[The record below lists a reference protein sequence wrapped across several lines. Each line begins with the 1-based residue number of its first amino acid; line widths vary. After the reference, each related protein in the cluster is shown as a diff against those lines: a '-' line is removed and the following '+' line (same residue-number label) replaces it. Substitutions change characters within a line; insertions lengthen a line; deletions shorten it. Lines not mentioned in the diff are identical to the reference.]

1 MVNGERL
8 IFFCAEMDVDPS
20 PPSSPREQADSD
32 PYKRAEKLIQ
42 DILKAR
48 TASQF
53 QQVIEDAAPVDLD
66 ATPQLVRSAEPPSSL
81 AQLIIR
87 PGESGGLLSPTE
99 FRFAKFCT
107 EHKLKKRT
115 SNCLLGMLKER
126 AFILEDLHAD
136 SIREIE
142 KLISDSCKGK
152 IREYDLWTEMDGLQ
166 EVKLYLRSLRQI
178 IEDLLRHHGYRNL
191 QYLHFEYRECNG
203 ERIFGPANGGIW
215 WQITVRD
222 LQITV
227 ANQSCKS
234 QSQGSGSPLFMLNVH
249 LWQFG
254 RPQARTISVQQ
265 RHANKER
272 AQKAAIQKRAQRMP
286 YTREKAARHA
296 GPPARAMRTAAQ

>member
-1 MVNGERL
+1 
-8 IFFCAEMDVDPS
+8 MDVDPS

-81 AQLIIR
+81 VQLIIR

-126 AFILEDLHAD
+126 AFILKDLHAD

-166 EVKLYLRSLRQI
+166 EVKLYSCEPLYVVRRAI
-178 IEDLLRHHGYRNL
+178 
-191 QYLHFEYRECNG
+191 RETTGSDNIC
-203 ERIFGPANGGIW
+203 AA
-215 WQITVRD
+215 T
-222 LQITV
+222 
-227 ANQSCKS
+227 SCKQGTGAKGC
-234 QSQGSGSPLFMLNVH
+234 QSETRSTYALHPRKSRATTGDEDSDEDRSSV
-249 LWQFG
+249 
-254 RPQARTISVQQ
+254 RPRLSAFWRPSC
-265 RHANKER
+265 R
-272 AQKAAIQKRAQRMP
+272 
-286 YTREKAARHA
+286 
-296 GPPARAMRTAAQ
+296 